1 MEPQSNAARAAAPEA
16 PIYRQLC
23 ERIAALIH
31 SGALHRGD
39 RLPSVRHMA
48 QQQGVSLSTVLQ
60 AYREL
65 EAQRLIE
72 ARPRSGYFV
81 SAMPPPPRRRPT
93 LALAVPEITR
103 PPTESQ
109 AVGVTNLVERVMGA
123 ASDPAIVS
131 FGAACPGG
139 DLFPTDKLR
148 RAMARAMQRHQ
159 ASLARYPFT
168 PGVAPL
174 REAVARRALGLG
186 CSLDPAHILV
196 TNGCLESIS
205 LCLRAVTQPGDVVAL
220 ESPTY
225 FGLLQIL
232 ESLHLRALEI
242 PTHPRT
248 GLSLPALELALDTQ
262 PVKALL
268 TVPTLSNPLG
278 ATMPLTAR
286 RALVQ
291 MARARN
297 LPIIED
303 VLYNE
308 LHERAE
314 CRRAL
319 KSFDTTGQVMLCGSF
334 SKTLAPGLRLGWVEA
349 GRWSAQVRRL
359 KSALSGGHT
368 ELIEHAM
375 TEALSQPGLE
385 QALRQLR
392 ATIGHRIQQARR
404 LIGASFPPG
413 TRVTSPEGG
422 FILWLELP
430 AGLCAV
436 ELFEAALRENICIAP
451 GPMFSTSQR
460 YDHCVRLGLGRG
472 WGPAEQQALQRV
484 GELARRML
492 ERARPSLED
501 DALKRAA

>member
-1 MEPQSNAARAAAPEA
+1 MEPLPTAAAEA
-16 PIYRQLC
+16 PLYRQLSD
-23 ERIAALIH
+23 RLAGLIA

-60 AYREL
+60 AYRDL
-65 EAQRLIE
+65 EDRRLAE
-72 ARPRSGYFV
+72 ARPRSGFFV
-81 SAMPPPPRRRPT
+81 APAAPAQRRRPA
-93 LALAVPEITR
+93 LALAVPDITR

-109 AVGVTNLVERVMGA
+109 SVGVSTLVERVMGA
-123 ASDPAIVS
+123 AVDPGIIS

-139 DLFPTDKLR
+139 DLFPTDRLR
-148 RAMARAMQRHQ
+148 RAVSRAVQRHQ

-174 REAVARRALGLG
+174 REAIARRALGLG
-186 CSLDPAHILV
+186 CSLHPANILV

-262 PVKALL
+262 PIKALL

-278 ATMPLTAR
+278 ATMPLVAR
-286 RALVQ
+286 RALVRL
-291 MARARN
+291 ARERN
-297 LPIIED
+297 LPVIED

-314 CRRAL
+314 GRRAL
-319 KSFDTTGQVMLCGSF
+319 KSFDTTGQVMLCSSF
-334 SKTLAPGLRLGWVEA
+334 SKTIAPGLRLGWVEA
-349 GRWSAQVRRL
+349 GRWSTSVRRL
-359 KSALSGGHT
+359 KNALSGGHT

-385 QALRQLR
+385 PALRQLR
-392 ATIGHRIQQARR
+392 ATIGSRIQQARR
-404 LIGASFPPG
+404 LIGGSFPAG

-430 AGLCAV
+430 AGLLAI

-460 YDHCVRLGLGRG
+460 YEHCVRLGLGRA
-472 WGPAEQQALQRV
+472 WGPAEQQALQHV

-492 ERARPSLED
+492 DRTSSPISDESLR
-501 DALKRAA
+501 RAA